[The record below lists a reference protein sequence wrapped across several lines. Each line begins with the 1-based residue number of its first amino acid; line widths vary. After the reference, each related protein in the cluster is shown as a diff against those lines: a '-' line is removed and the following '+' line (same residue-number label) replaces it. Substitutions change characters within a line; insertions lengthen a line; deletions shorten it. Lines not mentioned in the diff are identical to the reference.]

1 MATVSSQNACTLQ
14 RFHWLPHIAEGITI
28 GSSSLLQYVALQ
40 WCHLKDVGT
49 SFACAIPYNL
59 MNLMHLMLL

>member
-40 WCHLKDVGT
+40 WCHVKDVGT
-49 SFACAIPYNL
+49 SSACTMP
-59 MNLMHLMLL
+59 